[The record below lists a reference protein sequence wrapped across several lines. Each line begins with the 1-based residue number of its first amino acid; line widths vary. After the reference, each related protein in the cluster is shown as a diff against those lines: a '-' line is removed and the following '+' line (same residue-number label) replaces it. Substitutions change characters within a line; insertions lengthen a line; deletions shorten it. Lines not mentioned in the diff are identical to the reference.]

1 MKNNSNKKESVRYVL
16 FALTF
21 LFVLALIVVFI
32 LLVNNF
38 EDGYEESK
46 VTKVTENRQEE
57 EQDADTHLIIDIET
71 GENITHNLS
80 GNTLE

>member
-16 FALTF
+16 FVLTF

-71 GENITHNLS
+71 GENIAHNLS